1 MSNKDVVTSEYS
13 LLFGDCLER
22 MKEIPDASVDVCI
35 SDIPYGI
42 DFDEWDVTH
51 NNSNSALL
59 GQSPKN
65 VGSKLF
71 KSRGKPLNGW
81 SQGDKFRTK
90 QFQEWCS
97 TWLGEVYRVL
107 KPCSPILIMCGRQ
120 NQHRFTCASEDAGFI
135 LKDVITWNKGKAP
148 FRAQKVSNIYEQRGL
163 PLDYEGDWR
172 LGNLSPYCEPI
183 VYMFKPYKVG
193 TTITDQFM
201 ENKLGCFDASILTKN
216 IVEVTSLCKNTN
228 HPTEKPVELMETLVK
243 LVSVEG
249 STVLDMFMGS
259 CSTGV
264 ACLNTN
270 RKFLGV
276 EMDDKYFDIG
286 AKRMQESIM
295 RGEKLND

>member
-1 MSNKDVVTSEYS
+1 MKDVITENYQ
-13 LLFGDCLER
+13 LMFGDCLER
-22 MKEIPDASVDVCI
+22 MKEIPDDSVDVCI

-42 DFDEWDVTH
+42 DFDQWDITH
-51 NNSNSALL
+51 KNTNSALL
-59 GQSPKN
+59 GQSPQN
-65 VGSKLF
+65 VNSSVF

-81 SQGDKFRTK
+81 SKEDKERTN

-120 NQHRFTCASEDAGFI
+120 NQHRFTCAAEDAGFI

-148 FRAQKVSNIYEQRGL
+148 FRAQKVGNIYEQRGL

-201 ENKLGCFDASILTKN
+201 ENKLGCFDANILIKN
-216 IVEVTSLCKNTN
+216 IIEISSLRKNFN

-243 LVSVEG
+243 LVSIEG
-249 STVLDMFMGS
+249 STVLDMFAGS
-259 CSTGV
+259 FSTGV
-264 ACLNTN
+264 ACINTN
-270 RKFLGV
+270 RKFIGIEMNEEYFNIGV
-276 EMDDKYFDIG
+276 N
-286 AKRMQESIM
+286 RMSDVIS
-295 RGEKLND
+295 K

>member
-1 MSNKDVVTSEYS
+1 MVNVNLMK
-13 LLFGDCLER
+13 GDCLEM
-22 MKEIPDASVDVCI
+22 MKSIPDGSIDVCI

-81 SQGDKFRTK
+81 SQDDKFRTK

-148 FRAQKVSNIYEQRGL
+148 FRAQKVSNIYAQRGL
-163 PLDYEGDWR
+163 DIDCEGDWR

-201 ENKLGCFDASILTKN
+201 ENKLGCFDANILTKN
-216 IVEVTSLCKNTN
+216 IIDVPSLSKNSN
-228 HPTEKPVELMETLVK
+228 HPTEKPVTLMETLVN
-243 LVSVEG
+243 LISVKD
-249 STVLDMFMGS
+249 STVLDMFAGS
-259 CSTGV
+259 GSTGV
-264 ACLNTN
+264 ACVNLN
-270 RKFLGV
+270 RKV
-276 EMDDKYFDIG
+276 IMIEKDPHYFEVG
-286 AKRMQESIM
+286 SERVKRVLS
-295 RGEKLND
+295 EKVAN

>member
-1 MSNKDVVTSEYS
+1 MKDVITENLQ

-22 MKEIPDASVDVCI
+22 MKEIPDGSIDAIV

-42 DFDEWDVTH
+42 DFDVWDVTH
-51 NNSNSALL
+51 KNTNSALL
-59 GQSPKN
+59 GQSPQN
-65 VGSKLF
+65 VNSSVF

-81 SQGDKFRTK
+81 SKEDEERTN
-90 QFQEWCS
+90 QFQEWRS

-107 KPCSPILIMCGRQ
+107 KPCSLILIMCGRQ
-120 NQHRFTCASEDAGFI
+120 NQHRFTCAAEDAGFI

-148 FRAQKVSNIYEQRGL
+148 FRAQKVGNIYEQRGL

-201 ENKLGCFDASILTKN
+201 KNKLGCFDANILIKN
-216 IVEVTSLCKNTN
+216 IIEISSLRKNFN

-243 LVSVEG
+243 LVSIEG
-249 STVLDMFMGS
+249 STVLDMFAGS
-259 CSTGV
+259 FSTGV
-264 ACLNTN
+264 ACVNTN
-270 RKFLGV
+270 RKFIGIEMNEEYFNIGV
-276 EMDDKYFDIG
+276 
-286 AKRMQESIM
+286 KRMSDVI
-295 RGEKLND
+295 RIV

>member
-1 MSNKDVVTSEYS
+1 MKDVVKDNYK
-13 LLFGDCLER
+13 LMFGDCLER
-22 MKEIPDASVDVCI
+22 MKEIPDGSVDAIV
-35 SDIPYGI
+35 SDIPFGI
-42 DFDEWDVTH
+42 DFDHWDITH
-51 NNSNSALL
+51 KNTNSALL
-59 GQSPKN
+59 GQSPQN
-65 VGSKLF
+65 VNSSVF

-81 SQGDKFRTK
+81 SKEDKERTN

-120 NQHRFTCASEDAGFI
+120 NQHRFTCAAEDAGFI

-148 FRAQKVSNIYEQRGL
+148 FRAQKVSNIYEQRRL

-193 TTITDQFM
+193 TTITDQFI
-201 ENKLGCFDASILTKN
+201 ENKLGCFNSEVLMKN
-216 IVEVTSLCKNTN
+216 LIEITSLSKNEN
-228 HPTEKPVELMETLVK
+228 HPTEKPITLMETLVR
-243 LVSVEG
+243 LVTIEG
-249 STVLDMFMGS
+249 STILDPFSGS
-259 CSTGV
+259 GSTGV

-276 EMDDKYFDIG
+276 EMEEKYFDIG
-286 AKRMQESIM
+286 VKRMQESIM
-295 RGEKLND
+295 KGEIK

>member
-1 MSNKDVVTSEYS
+1 MFINLNKEDVVQEVFKDKDVKTENYY
-13 LLFGDCLER
+13 LMFGDCLER

-81 SQGDKFRTK
+81 SQEDKLRTR
-90 QFQEWCS
+90 QFQDWCS
-97 TWLGEVYRVL
+97 TWLSEVYRVL
-107 KPCSPILIMCGRQ
+107 KPCSPILILCGRQ

-183 VYMFKPYKVG
+183 IYMFKPYKVG

-201 ENKLGCFDASILTKN
+201 ENKLGCFDANILTKN
-216 IVEVTSLCKNTN
+216 IVACCANTN
-228 HPTEKPVELMETLVK
+228 ISSL
-243 LVSVEG
+243 
-249 STVLDMFMGS
+249 
-259 CSTGV
+259 
-264 ACLNTN
+264 LNTFIKYLPTTLPLIL
-270 RKFLGV
+270 KFIPMCCKECNPLMPYKPCCCV
-276 EMDDKYFDIG
+276 IT
-286 AKRMQESIM
+286 
-295 RGEKLND
+295 

>member
-1 MSNKDVVTSEYS
+1 MSNKDVVTNEYS

-51 NNSNSALL
+51 TNSNSALL
-59 GQSPKN
+59 RQSPKN

-81 SQGDKFRTK
+81 SQDDKFRTK

-201 ENKLGCFDASILTKN
+201 ENKLGCFDANILTKN
-216 IVEVTSLCKNTN
+216 IVDVPSLSKNSN

-249 STVLDMFMGS
+249 STVLDMFSGS
-259 CSTGV
+259 GSTGI
-264 ACLNTN
+264 ACVNTG
-270 RKFLGV
+270 RSFIGI
-276 EMDDKYFDIG
+276 EMNDKYFNI
-286 AKRMQESIM
+286 AVERIKS
-295 RGEKLND
+295 LNKEVL